1 MMRKRRVR
9 SRPMQL
15 RHVATRERIAR
26 LLLLG
31 WTGERIAERLNCST
45 RQVRYAVAT
54 PEFQTLFDHLQKE
67 HFKALDQKMHRLLH
81 GAVTAL
87 HRQLKHPDWRARD
100 AAIEKVLRV
109 HGRYVE
115 KLDLTGQVDH
125 QHRFGVLPEAVMT
138 DEMRHRAA
146 RSLGVRIPRPPP
158 LNQPVL
164 AHRNLAAKSQK
175 P

>member
-1 MMRKRRVR
+1 VKCGSLAQSHKPAIPGSWRGVDA
-9 SRPMQL
+9 PT

-26 LLLLG
+26 FLLLG

-67 HFKALDQKMHRLLH
+67 HFKALGQKMHRLLQ

-109 HGRYVE
+109 HGTPRRLL
-115 KLDLTGQVDH
+115 KLSRG
-125 QHRFGVLPEAVMT
+125 
-138 DEMRHRAA
+138 
-146 RSLGVRIPRPPP
+146 
-158 LNQPVL
+158 
-164 AHRNLAAKSQK
+164 
-175 P
+175 